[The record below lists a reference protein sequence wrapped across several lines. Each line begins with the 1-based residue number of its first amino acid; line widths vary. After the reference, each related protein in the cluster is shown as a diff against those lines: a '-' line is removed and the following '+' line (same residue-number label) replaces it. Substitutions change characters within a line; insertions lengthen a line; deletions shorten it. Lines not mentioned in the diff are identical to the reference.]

1 MSTNTRVFR
10 VDLSGILQIR
20 RLRFEKEDGSIKYG
34 YGGAFDEDVTDPVPD
49 MCLNGVVFADL
60 SYKPGAYEVRN
71 GQSPVTIEQVKNPYT
86 GETVWVL
93 ANRYH
98 TLDLS
103 HLKVRY
109 EIVQNGEMLAKGS
122 YPAFYTAPG
131 TTETLPLPELP
142 AKLHGEAYVNYYV
155 ELAQDAFY
163 APAGT
168 ELYRRQI
175 PVTSGVYLADE
186 KTIVGKPLTRIGG

>member
-1 MSTNTRVFR
+1 M
-10 VDLSGILQIR
+10 
-20 RLRFEKEDGSIKYG
+20 
-34 YGGAFDEDVTDPVPD
+34 
-49 MCLNGVVFADL
+49 
-60 SYKPGAYEVRN
+60 
-71 GQSPVTIEQVKNPYT
+71 
-86 GETVWVL
+86 VL

-131 TTETLPLPELP
+131 TTETLPLPLPELP

-163 APAGT
+163 APAEQNYT
-168 ELYRRQI
+168 AVRFRLLQVFIWQMR
-175 PVTSGVYLADE
+175 
-186 KTIVGKPLTRIGG
+186 K

>member
-1 MSTNTRVFR
+1 
-10 VDLSGILQIR
+10 
-20 RLRFEKEDGSIKYG
+20 
-34 YGGAFDEDVTDPVPD
+34 

-155 ELAQDAFY
+155 ELAQDAF
-163 APAGT
+163 
-168 ELYRRQI
+168 
-175 PVTSGVYLADE
+175 
-186 KTIVGKPLTRIGG
+186 

>member
-1 MSTNTRVFR
+1 MADDS
-10 VDLSGILQIR
+10 DLRPFIMCEYAYAKSNSNGNFKEFWDYVNKYP
-20 RLRFEKEDGSIKYG
+20 RFQGGFIWDFADKAIAIHEEDGNIKYG
-34 YGGAFDEDVTDPVPD
+34 YGGAFGEDVTDPVPD

-86 GETVWVL
+86 GETIWVL

-103 HLKVRY
+103 HLQVRY
-109 EIVQNGEMLAKGS
+109 EIVQNGETLAKGS
-122 YPAFYTAPG
+122 YPAFYTAAG

-142 AKLHGEAYVNYYV
+142 ATTAWRGVCKL
-155 ELAQDAFY
+155 L
-163 APAGT
+163 
-168 ELYRRQI
+168 R
-175 PVTSGVYLADE
+175 
-186 KTIVGKPLTRIGG
+186 